1 MDYAILVLD
10 NEFERLRDQYERIS
24 KFSATDADSD
34 YAEILRK
41 DREMLRDKL
50 DELDRAMDKLGS
62 M

>member
-34 YAEILRK
+34 HAEILRK
-41 DREMLRDKL
+41 DLEMLSDKL